1 MMESLER
8 ILILSHVIAGITS
21 LLMGLASAFIGKK
34 GGKLHRQLGRV
45 FFWSMLWVFVS
56 AMLIIS
62 FVRFNSFLMVI
73 AVFSFYMA
81 FSGYRV
87 LKIKKTMKAE
97 AIDWIAAIITI
108 LFGLIMLG
116 MGVNYLIHSD
126 FSSVLGYLCLFFG
139 FFTAQTGWQNYQVF
153 KKLAEAEKMWWWF
166 AHMSSMSGSLIAA
179 ITAFLV
185 QNGRIFGLPS
195 EFGWALWVLP
205 AIVGVPFVTY
215 SARKYRKQFQ
225 AQNH

>member
-1 MMESLER
+1 MEQALV
-8 ILILSHVIAGITS
+8 ISHVIAGITS
-21 LLMGLASAFIGKK
+21 LLSGIIAGFFGRK
-34 GGKLHRQLGRV
+34 GGKLHRQVGRV
-45 FFWSMLWVFVS
+45 FFWSMFWVFVS

-62 FVRFNSFLMVI
+62 FVRFNAFLMVI

-87 LKIKKTMKAE
+87 LKIKRTMKVE
-97 AIDWIAAIITI
+97 PIDWIAAIVTI
-108 LFGLIMLG
+108 IFGLIMLG
-116 MGVNYLIHSD
+116 LGINYLVNSD

-139 FFTAQTGWQNYQVF
+139 FFTAQTGWKNYMAF
-153 KKLAEAEKMWWWF
+153 RKLAEAEKMWWWF

-215 SARKYRKQFQ
+215 SARKYRARFKTQTV
-225 AQNH
+225 

>member
-1 MMESLER
+1 MESLER
-8 ILILSHVIAGITS
+8 ILIISHVIAGIAS
-21 LLMGLASAFIGKK
+21 LLIGLASAFIGKK
-34 GGKLHRQLGRV
+34 GGKLHRQLGKI
-45 FFWSMLWVFVS
+45 FFWCMFWIFVS
-56 AMLIIS
+56 ALLIIS
-62 FVRFNSFLMVI
+62 FVKFNAFLMVL

-87 LKIKKTMKAE
+87 LKIKRTMKVE
-97 AIDWIAAIITI
+97 LIDWAAAIVTVI
-108 LFGLIMLG
+108 FGLIMVG
-116 MGVNYLIHSD
+116 MGINYLANSE

-139 FFTAQTGWQNYQVF
+139 FFTAKTGWKNYSAF

-205 AIVGVPFVTY
+205 AIVGVPFLTY
-215 SARKYRKQFQ
+215 SARKYRAKFKTQTV
-225 AQNH
+225 